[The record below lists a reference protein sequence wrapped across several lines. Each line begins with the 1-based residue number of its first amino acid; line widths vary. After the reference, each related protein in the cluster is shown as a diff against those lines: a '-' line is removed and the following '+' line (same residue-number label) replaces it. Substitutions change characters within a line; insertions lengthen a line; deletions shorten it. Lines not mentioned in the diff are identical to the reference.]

1 MAAQIYSHTS
11 LAECLYDVL
20 NEMVSEGLVQDDLA
34 VGTLNQ
40 LEASYLEALTE
51 RVPAKAEIK
60 AQLRSYRYFDNVWQ
74 FLLTDVSLRVNAT
87 GAGSAKRAP
96 EVKCDALK
104 IVCVDQ
110 KLALGL
116 LQSAAGAGG
125 AAAAAGAGG
134 GGGGAAAAGGGG
146 GGGGGAAG
154 GGAAEGAA
162 AGGAAARRAAGGSGG
177 GAGKG

>member
-11 LAECLYDVL
+11 LAECLYEVL

-40 LEASYLEALTE
+40 LEASYLEHLSE
-51 RVPAKAEIK
+51 RVPAKAELK

-74 FLLTDVSLRVNAT
+74 FLLTDVSLRLNAT
-87 GAGSAKRAP
+87 GQGSAKRAP
-96 EVKCDALK
+96 EVKCDACK

-116 LQSAAGAGG
+116 LQAAQAGGGAGAAGGGAGAGAAGGG
-125 AAAAAGAGG
+125 AAGGDGGAGG
-134 GGGGAAAAGGGG
+134 GGGGAAARR
-146 GGGGGAAG
+146 GGGA
-154 GGAAEGAA
+154 
-162 AGGAAARRAAGGSGG
+162 SGG
-177 GAGKG
+177 GAGKGGGG